1 MCGIYGEFP
10 FNKKLNSNLVINA
23 LAHRGPDDNG
33 YLKFDDGIFVHTRLS
48 IIDLSQNARQPM
60 SSKCGRYH
68 IIYNGE
74 IYNFLELKK
83 DLIKKGYNFYSN
95 SDTEVILV
103 GFQEWK
109 HGLFNKL
116 NGMFAFSIYDKS
128 NKELFLVRDRV
139 GIKPLY
145 FIFKE
150 NKISFSSEVSAL
162 NLFHKLDIDPNS
174 LYDCIQY
181 GAFLGNKTI
190 YKDVYSLEPGY
201 FVKFKFQ
208 NVFEK
213 KQYVDITNTN
223 CHEYE
228 SLSYNDA
235 KKILRNKLDKAIES
249 QLISD
254 TPVGCLLSGGIDS
267 SAILALAQSKA
278 PKPLFAFNL
287 AFSKKHS
294 EYDDIKIAE
303 STAKYLG
310 AKFQKIEMGSND
322 VEHLFNKFILSLDQP
337 SNDGFNTYLISNYV
351 SKFVKVALT
360 GLGGDELFG
369 GYSFYLQI
377 QNSLKSKNKFFD
389 QFLSNLHELKKNRF
403 TFSSHFR
410 TLGAYDSVGSFRK
423 LFSNSELKLATN
435 IKKEIAESYFNFKD
449 TPILKQILLS
459 EMQQYLPNTLLR
471 NADNLSMANS
481 LELRPVFL
489 DNDLVNFAMN
499 LNDDFKI
506 SNSRQK
512 SILIDSVSDLLPK
525 ELLKISKKGFELPF
539 SYWMNNELSE
549 QAISLFQSSVLD
561 EFINDKFKKNLIKRA
576 TKKTLKDRDWI
587 FLVIYSWMSKNK
599 INQYMKF

>member
-10 FNKKLNSNLVINA
+10 FDKKLNPNLVINA

-33 YLKFDDGIFVHTRLS
+33 YLKFDEGIFVHTRLS
-48 IIDLSQNARQPM
+48 IIDLSQNAKQPM

-109 HGLFNKL
+109 HELFNKL

-190 YKDVYSLEPGY
+190 YKDVYSLEPGH
-201 FVKFKFQ
+201 FIKFKFQ
-208 NVFEK
+208 NIFEK
-213 KQYVDITNTN
+213 KKYLEVTNTN

-235 KKILRNKLDKAIES
+235 KKILRKKLDKAIES

-267 SAILALAQSKA
+267 SAILAIAQSKLSN
-278 PKPLFAFNL
+278 PLFAFNL
-287 AFSKKHS
+287 AFNKKHF
-294 EYDDIKIAE
+294 EYDESKIAE

-322 VEHLFNKFILSLDQP
+322 VEYLFNKFILSLDQP
-337 SNDGFNTYLISNYV
+337 SNDGFNTYLISSYV

-377 QNSLKSKNKFFD
+377 QDSLKSKNKFFD

-403 TFSSHFR
+403 TFSGHFR
-410 TLGAYDSVGSFRK
+410 TLGAHDSVESFRK

-435 IKKEIAESYFNFKD
+435 IKKEIAESYLNLKD

-459 EMQQYLPNTLLR
+459 EMKQYLPNTLLR
-471 NADNLSMANS
+471 NTDNLSMANG
-481 LELRPVFL
+481 LELRPIFL

-506 SNSRQK
+506 SISRQK

-525 ELLKISKKGFELPF
+525 EILKNTKKGFELPY
-539 SYWMNNELSE
+539 SYWMNNELNE
-549 QAISLFQSSVLD
+549 IAISSFQSNILD
-561 EFINDKFKKNLIKRA
+561 GFINNKFKKHLINNAK
-576 TKKTLKDRDWI
+576 KKTLLDKHWVWLI
-587 FLVIYSWMSKNK
+587 IYCWMKKLNYSL
-599 INQYMKF
+599 Y